1 MKPFSTTGIGS
12 LPHKDPARACELVL
26 ESVDIPFW
34 PQLPALGFR
43 ELMIPQY
50 IESFP
55 FARIEGESVWATEA
69 EEEELYRFY
78 AALESDEGFPITP
91 AHAAGFYAFEELLGS
106 RPRFPALKGHI
117 TGPLTFTLGLTDRE
131 KKPVFFDEERR
142 ELALS
147 LLKGKALWQIRQL
160 RKYADQV
167 LLFVDEPILSALG
180 TSAYLGVPDEEA
192 ARLLR
197 ETMETI
203 RSAGALSAIHC
214 CSKAHWPLVVA
225 SGVDIL
231 NFDAYD
237 YADSLTLYPEE
248 VRQFVQQGGIV
259 AWGVVPTTEA
269 IKTTDLGEVTDRLRR
284 ALAILEGLGVEPGR
298 IRRQSL
304 LTPSCGAGSL
314 SEPEAEK
321 VFGLLKELGSRA
333 QGL

>member
-1 MKPFSTTGIGS
+1 MNPFSTTGIGS
-12 LPHKDPARACELVL
+12 LPHRDPEEACRLII

-55 FARIEGESVWATEA
+55 FARFDEESVWAEDA
-69 EEEELYRFY
+69 SEDALFEFY
-78 AALESDEGFPITP
+78 TALESDTGFPVSP
-91 AHAAGFYAFEELLGS
+91 EHAAGFLPFLKHLETLPGY
-106 RPRFPALKGHI
+106 PVLKGHI
-117 TGPLTFTLGLTDRE
+117 TGPLTFTLGLTDRQ

-147 LLKGKALWQIRQL
+147 LLKGKALWQIKTL
-160 RKYADQV
+160 GKYAQQV
-167 LLFVDEPILSALG
+167 IIFVDEPILSALG
-180 TSAYLGVPDEEA
+180 TSAYLGVSDDEA

-197 ETMETI
+197 ETADAI

-231 NFDAYD
+231 NFDAFD
-237 YADSLTLYPEE
+237 YAESLNLFPEE
-248 VRQFVQQGGIV
+248 VGQFIAGGGRV

-269 IKTTDLGEVTDRLRR
+269 IGTTDLDEVTRKL
-284 ALAILEGLGVEPGR
+284 ANGLAIMEGLGIPPEQVR
-298 IRRQSL
+298 SRSL

-314 SEPEAEK
+314 TIPEAEK
-321 VFGLLKELGSRA
+321 VFGLLKALRA
-333 QGL
+333 RAHDL